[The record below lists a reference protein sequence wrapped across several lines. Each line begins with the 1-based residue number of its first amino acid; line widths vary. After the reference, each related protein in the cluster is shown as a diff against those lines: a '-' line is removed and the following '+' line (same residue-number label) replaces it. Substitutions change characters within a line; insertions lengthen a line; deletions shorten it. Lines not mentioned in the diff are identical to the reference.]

1 MEANESIKLTRAE
14 LYDKIW
20 SKAMVQVAEELG
32 ISDVGLKKRCRKHAV
47 PVPPRGYWR
56 KVETGRHPPK
66 PPLPRCPKDVS
77 DTIRFSVPTTPPSKE
92 NPSLKAPHFPGT
104 VELLPE
110 GAKLHPVAAA
120 LKAHLRRTPA
130 DDQGLK
136 RAEVEDLPR
145 VKVASKSIGKTCRC
159 VHSLVTLLEEHGVT
173 IQKHEGEHPGAV
185 LVKENEHV
193 RLEIEEPVKSRL
205 KPRKPSTDRFPTY
218 TPPEYTY
225 HPTGFLH
232 FHIEGSRWGLVG
244 QKNWNETPHQS
255 LEWLVPDIAK
265 RILAVLPELIAA
277 GIEEKRREQAYQERQ
292 RQEAH
297 AEQIYAHKKAVLQ
310 NLGRATYWWS
320 RSQEIHAFLSALEEK
335 WRTDNFEGQSQEQKD
350 WLTWAR
356 RHADALSP
364 ISDGYPNPETDGP
377 VDYQAIPIGGPYPK
391 PEALPEIPE
400 PAPAT
405 GSSSYEPLRQE
416 YRYPFWLKYQ
426 RR

>member
-1 MEANESIKLTRAE
+1 MGANGSIKLTRAE
-14 LYDKIW
+14 LYDRIW

-32 ISDVGLKKRCRKHAV
+32 ISDVGLKKRCRKHAI
-47 PVPPRGYWR
+47 PMPPRGYWR
-56 KVETGRHPPK
+56 QVETGRSPRK
-66 PPLPRCPKDVS
+66 PPLPRCPKGVS
-77 DTIRFSVPTTPPSKE
+77 DTIRFSVPADPSSRKKLPPEATP
-92 NPSLKAPHFPGT
+92 FPRT
-104 VELLPE
+104 VELPPE
-110 GAKLHPVAAA
+110 DAKLHPVAAA
-120 LKAHLRRTPA
+120 LKAQLRRIPA

-159 VHSLVTLLEEHGVT
+159 VHALITLLEENGVT
-173 IQKHEGEHPGAV
+173 IQEHEGNHPGAV
-185 LVKENEHV
+185 FVKENEHV

-218 TPPEYTY
+218 SPPEYTY

-232 FHIEGSRWGLVG
+232 FHIEGSRWGLAG

-265 RILAVLPELIAA
+265 RILEALPALIAA
-277 GIEEKRREQAYQERQ
+277 GIEEERRRQEYREEERRRE
-292 RQEAH
+292 H
-297 AEQIYAHKKAVLQ
+297 AKQIYAHQEAILQ
-310 NLGRATYWWS
+310 NLGRATYWWN
-320 RSQEIHAFLSALEEK
+320 RSQEIHAFLSALEEQWK
-335 WRTDNFEGQSQEQKD
+335 ADDPEGPSQEQTD
-350 WLTWAR
+350 WLKWAR

-364 ISDGYPNPETDGP
+364 ISGGYPNPEADGP
-377 VDYQAIPIGGPYPK
+377 VDYKTIPIGGPYPK

-400 PAPAT
+400 PAPTT